1 MRNMPELARESNTTA
16 IALATMSRGIEM
28 KMSLDFEHAWLDIY
42 SVFEENAFDHSKVF
56 HANDGSLYI
65 GKTQFVEVPF

>member
-1 MRNMPELARESNTTA
+1 
-16 IALATMSRGIEM
+16 M
-28 KMSLDFEHAWLDIY
+28 KMSSNFEHAWLDIY
-42 SVFEENAFDHSKVF
+42 LTFEDNAFDQSKVF

>member
-1 MRNMPELARESNTTA
+1 MEGRVPR
-16 IALATMSRGIEM
+16 M
-28 KMSLDFEHAWLDIY
+28 KMSSDFEHAWLDIY
-42 SVFEENAFDHSKVF
+42 LTFEDNAFDQSKVF